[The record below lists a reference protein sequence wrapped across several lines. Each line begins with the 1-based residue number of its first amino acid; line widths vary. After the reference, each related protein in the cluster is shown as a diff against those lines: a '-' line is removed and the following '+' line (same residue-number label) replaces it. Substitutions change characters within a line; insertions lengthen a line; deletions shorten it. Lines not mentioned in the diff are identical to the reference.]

1 MKRSILKITL
11 VIAIILLSI
20 CLFSNS
26 SYAASVSITG
36 NEPVVLTEKV
46 ETIEFKSTIEDLVD
60 VLNAYKM
67 NAGYNYEQY
76 ASDAVINA
84 TLTKEFSTD
93 NIEMLATVAPEGATV
108 KITPEV
114 KDITYS
120 ADFVM
125 PEGFSIDYTDT
136 ILHLPVGTTV
146 KEAVDVFNKVGVA
159 EFVACGE
166 DYNINVDETLNTTTL
181 HLNQGQDLQAIF
193 DVIEANSLDDI
204 IVAVPAYHVNL
215 TGEKPYIWIEGD
227 LTEEE
232 VLDLVKDLK
241 VDATAQ
247 LINDD
252 SFTDELSKDG
262 ETVVNRAEEPAT
274 EEPAVE
280 EEKDDTPKTGA
291 ENFLGVAVATVVL
304 GTVAVIALKRKNA

>member
-1 MKRSILKITL
+1 
-11 VIAIILLSI
+11 
-20 CLFSNS
+20 
-26 SYAASVSITG
+26 
-36 NEPVVLTEKV
+36 
-46 ETIEFKSTIEDLVD
+46 
-60 VLNAYKM
+60 M

-108 KITPEV
+108 KITPEE
-114 KDITYS
+114 KNITYS

-136 ILHLPVGTTV
+136 ILHLPAGTTV

-166 DYNINVDETLNTTTL
+166 NYNINVDETLNTTTL

-252 SFTDELSKDG
+252 SFTVELSKDG
-262 ETVVNRAEEPAT
+262 EPVVNRAEEPAT

-291 ENFLGVAVATVVL
+291 ENLLGIAVATIVL
-304 GTVAVIALKRKNA
+304 GSVAFVILKRKNA

>member
-60 VLNAYKM
+60 VLNAYKI
-67 NAGYNYEQY
+67 NAGYKYEQY

-146 KEAVDVFNKVGVA
+146 KEAVDVFNKVRVA

-252 SFTDELSKDG
+252 SFTVELSKDG
-262 ETVVNRAEEPAT
+262 EPVVNRAEEPAT
-274 EEPAVE
+274 EKPAVE

-291 ENFLGVAVATVVL
+291 ENLLGIAVATIVL
-304 GTVAVIALKRKNA
+304 GSVAFVILKRKNA

>member
-252 SFTDELSKDG
+252 SFTVELSKDG
-262 ETVVNRAEEPAT
+262 EPVVNRAEEPAT
-274 EEPAVE
+274 EEPAGE

>member
-1 MKRSILKITL
+1 
-11 VIAIILLSI
+11 
-20 CLFSNS
+20 
-26 SYAASVSITG
+26 
-36 NEPVVLTEKV
+36 
-46 ETIEFKSTIEDLVD
+46 
-60 VLNAYKM
+60 M

-136 ILHLPVGTTV
+136 ILHLPLGTTV

-166 DYNINVDETLNTTTL
+166 NYNINVDETLNTTTL

-252 SFTDELSKDG
+252 SFTVELSKDG
-262 ETVVNRAEEPAT
+262 EPVVNRAEEPAT
-274 EEPAVE
+274 EKPAVE

-291 ENFLGVAVATVVL
+291 ENLLGIAVATIVL
-304 GTVAVIALKRKNA
+304 GSVAFVILKRKNA

>member
-136 ILHLPVGTTV
+136 ILHLPLGTTV

-166 DYNINVDETLNTTTL
+166 NYNINVDETLNTTTL

-252 SFTDELSKDG
+252 SFTVELSKDG
-262 ETVVNRAEEPAT
+262 EPVVNRVEEPAT

-291 ENFLGVAVATVVL
+291 ENLLGIAVATIVL
-304 GTVAVIALKRKNA
+304 GSVAFVILKRKNA

>member
-166 DYNINVDETLNTTTL
+166 NYNINVDETLNTTTL

-252 SFTDELSKDG
+252 SFTVELSKDG
-262 ETVVNRAEEPAT
+262 EPVVNRVEEPAT

-291 ENFLGVAVATVVL
+291 ENLLGIAVATIVL
-304 GTVAVIALKRKNA
+304 GSVAFVILKRKNA

>member
-46 ETIEFKSTIEDLVD
+46 ETIEFKSTIENLVD

-252 SFTDELSKDG
+252 SFTVELSKDG
-262 ETVVNRAEEPAT
+262 EPVVNRAEEPAT
-274 EEPAVE
+274 EEEKTE

>member
-1 MKRSILKITL
+1 MKRSILKIAL

-252 SFTDELSKDG
+252 SFTVELSKDG
-262 ETVVNRAEEPAT
+262 EPVVNRAEEPAT

-291 ENFLGVAVATVVL
+291 ENLLGIAVATIVL
-304 GTVAVIALKRKNA
+304 GSVAFVILKRKNA

>member
-1 MKRSILKITL
+1 
-11 VIAIILLSI
+11 
-20 CLFSNS
+20 
-26 SYAASVSITG
+26 
-36 NEPVVLTEKV
+36 
-46 ETIEFKSTIEDLVD
+46 
-60 VLNAYKM
+60 M
-67 NAGYNYEQY
+67 NAEYNYEQY

-252 SFTDELSKDG
+252 SFTVELSKDG
-262 ETVVNRAEEPAT
+262 EPVVNRAEEPAT

-291 ENFLGVAVATVVL
+291 ENLLGIAVATIVL
-304 GTVAVIALKRKNA
+304 GSVAFVILKRKNA

>member
-67 NAGYNYEQY
+67 NAEYNYEQY

-136 ILHLPVGTTV
+136 ILHLPLGTTV

-166 DYNINVDETLNTTTL
+166 NYNINVDETLNTTTL

-252 SFTDELSKDG
+252 SFTVELSKDG
-262 ETVVNRAEEPAT
+262 EPVVNRVEEPAT

-291 ENFLGVAVATVVL
+291 ENLLGIAVATIVL
-304 GTVAVIALKRKNA
+304 GSVAFVILKRKNA

>member
-67 NAGYNYEQY
+67 NAEYNYEQY

-146 KEAVDVFNKVGVA
+146 KEAVDVFNKVRVA

-252 SFTDELSKDG
+252 SFTVELSKDG
-262 ETVVNRAEEPAT
+262 EPVVNRAEEPAT
-274 EEPAVE
+274 EEPAAE

-291 ENFLGVAVATVVL
+291 ENLLGIAVATIVL
-304 GTVAVIALKRKNA
+304 GSVAFVILKRKNA

>member
-252 SFTDELSKDG
+252 SFTVELSKDG
-262 ETVVNRAEEPAT
+262 EPVVNRAEEPAT
-274 EEPAVE
+274 EEEKTE

>member
-252 SFTDELSKDG
+252 SFTVELSKDG
-262 ETVVNRAEEPAT
+262 EPVVNRAEEPST

-291 ENFLGVAVATVVL
+291 ENLLGIAVATIVL
-304 GTVAVIALKRKNA
+304 GSVAFVILKRKNA